1 MRSEHK
7 INATRFSKVT
17 FSTVLI
23 LIDLCFLAVHIFY
36 LICFLVM
43 GVIEM
48 FLFNLVSVA
57 VYALL
62 APLVYKYSKKLSFFA
77 CIVLAEILLHAA
89 MATLYL
95 GWEAGFPMFIVCCAP
110 FPFFLRFKNDIIPFV
125 IELIIIVL
133 FVVIKLNTLQE
144 SDVIYTEIKDRCIT
158 RLFVFN
164 TLVSFLMITA
174 FSTIYKISRQLDRI
188 NMIYKNETLSMM
200 VRIDPLSQLFNRRAM
215 VEFLKKLE
223 KNAKE
228 GKGGFVIVMSD
239 LDDFKHVNDT
249 YGHAAGDMVIT
260 TVSRMITEIVPSE
273 GYVCRWGGEEM
284 LFAVPGADSEA
295 GRQLA
300 EKIRR
305 RLERYI
311 FTSSDGSQFSITV
324 TLGVCECDGTIS
336 YERAVSIA
344 DQYLYYGKSQGK
356 NIVVEKETFPAEL
369 LK

>member
-1 MRSEHK
+1 MKSEHK
-7 INATRFSKVT
+7 INATRFSKVS
-17 FSTVLI
+17 FSTVLVI
-23 LIDLCFLAVHIFY
+23 LDLCFLAVHIFY
-36 LICFLVM
+36 LICFLVL
-43 GVIEM
+43 GVKEM
-48 FLFNLVSVA
+48 FIFNFVSVA
-57 VYALL
+57 VYSLL
-62 APLVYKYSKKLSFFA
+62 APLLYKYPKELTFFA
-77 CIVLAEILLHAA
+77 CIVLAEILLHASLA
-89 MATLYL
+89 SLFL
-95 GWEAGFPMFIVCCAP
+95 GWDAGFPLFIVCCAP

-125 IELIIIVL
+125 IELIIVIL
-133 FVVIKLNTLQE
+133 FLVIKFNTLLDIKIIY
-144 SDVIYTEIKDRCIT
+144 DVSEASVQ

-164 TLVSFLMITA
+164 ALVSFLMITT

-188 NMIYKNETLSMM
+188 NMLYKNETLSML

-223 KNAKE
+223 KNAAE

-260 TVSRMITEIVPSE
+260 TVSKIITETVPSE

-305 RLERYI
+305 RMERYI
-311 FTSSDGSQFSITV
+311 FTSSEGAQFNVTV
-324 TLGVCECDGTIS
+324 TLGVCECDGNIS

-344 DQYLYYGKSQGK
+344 DQYLYYGKQNGK
-356 NIVVEKETFPAEL
+356 NVVIEKDSFPPEL